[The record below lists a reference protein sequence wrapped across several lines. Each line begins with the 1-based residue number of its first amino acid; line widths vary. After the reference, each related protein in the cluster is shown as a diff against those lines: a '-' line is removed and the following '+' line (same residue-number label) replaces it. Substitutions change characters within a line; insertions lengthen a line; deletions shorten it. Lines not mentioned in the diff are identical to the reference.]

1 MATTL
6 RVNLDLDSGFV
17 AGVKSYMVNPSS
29 HVPDLVSGPGEVLT
43 SYVTDLVS
51 GFRGKYMDIRRN

>member
-6 RVNLDLDSGFV
+6 RVNLDLASGFV
-17 AGVKSYMVNPSS
+17 AGMNSYMVNPSS

-43 SYVTDLVS
+43 SYVTDLE
-51 GFRGKYMDIRRN
+51 RGVRGIHLLP